1 MADGSPGDKAV
12 RVWGGCCAAGSFAS
26 PVLVFTCAHT
36 LGQGSHFSSPLWAAV
51 QQPEALTHTL
61 PAAVLCCAGCTM
73 CFACRYDEVLEVYRR
88 NLYSL
93 RRLILTG
100 DNQQRNW
107 VMHMFIQQW
116 VDQQV
121 ARFIDPQQGP
131 AAWTRESLDAAAALA
146 PAGAAG
152 SLLGSSREQ
161 GGGGSGGS
169 HHQQQQGGKVSP
181 LSALIWHIH
190 RLVNPPELVNKMQV
204 EFRMLVDGVAYD
216 STAQTLLQLGQQQS
230 GGEGQPAG
238 AGGQQQQQQRVAT
251 VPVQVSELQVLSQ
264 EQIQQLAAY
273 LMQGKP
279 LPWPQP
285 RFEVSFKTQLAF
297 AAHARLFGT
306 PAAASLGAVAA
317 SSSEQQPGQ
326 QQEPLR
332 LPEEWCLPRGVLA
345 TQRPA
350 VKGRHAA
357 KVGSSERQTAVCLL
371 GASLLPV
378 LPLLLLC
385 QPSDLCGH
393 LLHATCMH
401 CRERPLLQKTLLAY
415 TYGAQLLSCSG
426 VCAAQLPWHRPHPRL
441 RAAAPDP
448 EEAAGGAVCCWW
460 QQRHAGPGC

>member
-1 MADGSPGDKAV
+1 MCMCYAV
-12 RVWGGCCAAGSFAS
+12 
-26 PVLVFTCAHT
+26 
-36 LGQGSHFSSPLWAAV
+36 
-51 QQPEALTHTL
+51 
-61 PAAVLCCAGCTM
+61 
-73 CFACRYDEVLEVYRR
+73 CRYDEVLEVYRR

-152 SLLGSSREQ
+152 SLLGSSSREA
-161 GGGGSGGS
+161 GGGAVGSP
-169 HHQQQQGGKVSP
+169 HQQQQQQGGKVSP
-181 LSALIWHIH
+181 LSALIWNIH

-204 EFRMLVDGVAYD
+204 EFKTLVDGVAYD

-230 GGEGQPAG
+230 GAD
-238 AGGQQQQQQRVAT
+238 GQQQAGQQQRVAT
-251 VPVQVSELQVLSQ
+251 VPVQVSELQVLTQ

-297 AAHARLFGT
+297 AAYARLFGT
-306 PAAASLGAVAA
+306 PAAAALGGDASS
-317 SSSEQQPGQ
+317 SSSEQQPGE

-357 KVGSSERQTAVCLL
+357 KVR
-371 GASLLPV
+371 
-378 LPLLLLC
+378 
-385 QPSDLCGH
+385 
-393 LLHATCMH
+393 
-401 CRERPLLQKTLLAY
+401 R
-415 TYGAQLLSCSG
+415 
-426 VCAAQLPWHRPHPRL
+426 
-441 RAAAPDP
+441 
-448 EEAAGGAVCCWW
+448 
-460 QQRHAGPGC
+460 

>member
-1 MADGSPGDKAV
+1 M
-12 RVWGGCCAAGSFAS
+12 
-26 PVLVFTCAHT
+26 
-36 LGQGSHFSSPLWAAV
+36 
-51 QQPEALTHTL
+51 
-61 PAAVLCCAGCTM
+61 
-73 CFACRYDEVLEVYRR
+73 YRR

-152 SLLGSSREQ
+152 GLLGGSREQ
-161 GGGGSGGS
+161 GSGVGGGTQ
-169 HHQQQQGGKVSP
+169 QQQQGGKVSP

-204 EFRMLVDGVAYD
+204 EFRTLVDGIVYD

-230 GGEGQPAG
+230 GGEGGPAG
-238 AGGQQQQQQRVAT
+238 AGGQQQQQRVAT

-285 RFEVSFKTQLAF
+285 RFEVGFKTQLAF

-306 PAAASLGAVAA
+306 PAAASLGGAA
-317 SSSEQQPGQ
+317 SSSSEQQPGQ

-371 GASLLPV
+371 GASLP

-385 QPSDLCGH
+385 QPSDLCSH
-393 LLHATCMH
+393 LLHATGMH
-401 CRERPLLQKTLLAY
+401 CCGGPLLEKTHRLAY
-415 TYGAQLLSCSG
+415 TNF
-426 VCAAQLPWHRPHPRL
+426 WHPPN
-441 RAAAPDP
+441 
-448 EEAAGGAVCCWW
+448 
-460 QQRHAGPGC
+460 

>member
-1 MADGSPGDKAV
+1 M
-12 RVWGGCCAAGSFAS
+12 
-26 PVLVFTCAHT
+26 
-36 LGQGSHFSSPLWAAV
+36 
-51 QQPEALTHTL
+51 
-61 PAAVLCCAGCTM
+61 
-73 CFACRYDEVLEVYRR
+73 
-88 NLYSL
+88 
-93 RRLILTG
+93 
-100 DNQQRNW
+100 
-107 VMHMFIQQW
+107 
-116 VDQQV
+116 QV

-161 GGGGSGGS
+161 GGGGGGGS
-169 HHQQQQGGKVSP
+169 QQQQQQGGKVSP

-204 EFRMLVDGVAYD
+204 EFRTLVDGVAYD

-230 GGEGQPAG
+230 GGEGQPSG
-238 AGGQQQQQQRVAT
+238 AGQQQQQRVAT

-306 PAAASLGAVAA
+306 PAAAALGSSAA
-317 SSSEQQPGQ
+317 SSSQQ

-357 KVGSSERQTAVCLL
+357 KVGSSE
-371 GASLLPV
+371 
-378 LPLLLLC
+378 
-385 QPSDLCGH
+385 
-393 LLHATCMH
+393 
-401 CRERPLLQKTLLAY
+401 
-415 TYGAQLLSCSG
+415 
-426 VCAAQLPWHRPHPRL
+426 
-441 RAAAPDP
+441 
-448 EEAAGGAVCCWW
+448 
-460 QQRHAGPGC
+460 